1 MLDVKIE
8 GGQIS
13 TEDIEQ
19 FASGGG
25 EGFQEQLSGLI
36 FRKDPVF
43 VKCLILKNY
52 HLFYML
58 CDASAEN
65 VQRLTA
71 TKDLCHLIFPSLKSE
86 PKAYMHAVT
95 MAPGHSHLEDKNI
108 RKILVPNETSNVH
121 DGTKISDRIGTS
133 SGQVERMPELVT
145 LSTDLHSGWQCLGS
159 LEILANL
166 YSSPFEPRNSDI
178 SSGMDDE
185 FNNCEM
191 VNSGLEIPNAG
202 DGHTLHASA
211 LVFLLLRSTHIWSK
225 TGF

>member
-1 MLDVKIE
+1 MHSKW
-8 GGQIS
+8 
-13 TEDIEQ
+13 
-19 FASGGG
+19 A
-25 EGFQEQLSGLI
+25 
-36 FRKDPVF
+36 
-43 VKCLILKNY
+43 
-52 HLFYML
+52 
-58 CDASAEN
+58 AEN
-65 VQRLTA
+65 QVNIMVILISWRENSATAASRNTLAVRMTA

-86 PKAYMHAVT
+86 PKAYMHAVA

-145 LSTDLHSGWQCLGS
+145 LSTDLNIDWQCLGS
-159 LEILANL
+159 FEILANL

-185 FNNCEM
+185 SNNCEM